1 MNPTI
6 TTARLR
12 DIPVSVEACAAEI
25 RQITT
30 WTSVWDLTA
39 PSSLRWKTT
48 YEVFTLVG
56 YSTDPL
62 SVQDVR
68 TEALRCF
75 LAGGKLAPRTP
86 DLVRDTTAAKD
97 FPACLKVAASLP
109 GITERVQLRVLGPR
123 GILPRHIDPIESVPT
138 VRFHIPITLP
148 DGCSFFAWDAPDWA
162 VDHCYEVCRAP
173 GEVWFVHIF
182 AEPHMI
188 VNRSTTQRRDHLVVD
203 KFLDDPLRQ
212 YLAQPPRTTAS
223 TASRRRTL
231 RRACAPRSSTRR
243 DRTRSPAWTR
253 LYRGTAGRGRSRIS
267 MSADGCQAP
276 PCWTSWKGL

>member
-48 YEVFTLVG
+48 YGVFTLVG

-148 DGCSFFAWDAPDWA
+148 DGCSFFAWDTPDWA

-188 VNRSTTQRRDHLVVD
+188 VNRSTTQRRDHLLVD

-212 YLAQPPRTTAS
+212 YLAAAAKDHGKHRVTQADFEARM
-223 TASRRRTL
+223 
-231 RRACAPRSSTRR
+231 RATIVHAAGSDPVSGLDSFVSW
-243 DRTRSPAWTR
+243 DGWT
-253 LYRGTAGRGRSRIS
+253 GKV
-267 MSADGCQAP
+267 ADQYVR
-276 PCWTSWKGL
+276 